1 MFDNYN
7 HSYQMNALQKS
18 FSIFKTKKMNVF
30 FDEEWVLCDL
40 HNNKTEPI
48 LSTIPEPILST
59 IPITLTMPIK
69 IADTKIIGLS
79 TPVNIFGWFYFL
91 YQGAMDVMEEIFALQ
106 VFLLF
111 DENRMP
117 PSFCI

>member
-1 MFDNYN
+1 
-7 HSYQMNALQKS
+7 
-18 FSIFKTKKMNVF
+18 
-30 FDEEWVLCDL
+30 
-40 HNNKTEPI
+40 
-48 LSTIPEPILST
+48 
-59 IPITLTMPIK
+59 MPIK

-91 YQGAMDVMEEIFALQ
+91 YQGVMDVMEEIFALQ

-117 PSFCI
+117 PSFCS